1 MGNLTSPN
9 PLLRKEGARKPTI
22 KPLTMRAIKYITIII
37 ACVLGSAL
45 RAQDVRLL
53 STKVADILAQM
64 PAKDLVQR
72 DKVVQ
77 SMIGLGE
84 PGIAEFTKLIVP
96 AGTGD
101 DTNARFALNALAMV
115 LGDGNREA
123 DRKMVSDAFVKA
135 LDKATDPDVKSFF
148 LYHLKFFAKEEAI
161 ESVSKYLSDPQ
172 LVEFAAAVLV
182 NMKNHPAMH
191 ALKIALPDM
200 KGKSQMVVVKGLGD
214 YGALCAEADIRALA
228 VTTDSNLKKMVLY
241 ALSQIGSKESAE
253 VMVNAAKQVG
263 FAYDPTEAT
272 RSLVRYAGNLAKNG
286 EVVPAKRI
294 SNMLVRECKDA
305 GNNSYGLAGLSL
317 LVDNFG
323 YEAIDLLLAGVDNPD
338 KKYRDAV
345 LYQAL
350 SIQDIAAVRKWMDKA
365 KAANPETA
373 AEIIGMLGK
382 MGNPVV
388 VPLLYEMNDK
398 EDPGIRSA
406 SLASLVA
413 IEGKSALPVIFSNM
427 KKAAGTELESCG
439 SLLNTLVGP
448 NEIGKVASAVDE
460 LPAAAKPI
468 LIDLLAAR
476 KATGQSAL
484 IRKYLFTG
492 DPAVTNAAY
501 KALPNVTKPG
511 DEVVLIT
518 ILENTNNTAAVA
530 HVQDALVAAVSGIE
544 NQFERT
550 RVILSAY
557 STKKAL
563 REKLLGV
570 IPRIGGDDALKL
582 ISSEFNTQ
590 KGAAKDQAFTALTK
604 WKDWR
609 ACDQLFA
616 IAAAGPDKY
625 KADAFTAYVIKI
637 SKSRINAD
645 QKLLLLRKVIDLA
658 KTPDQKKVV
667 IQGLDGNRTLLTLV
681 FVAKYLDDSDIQNT
695 ASRVAMGIAMP
706 SSGTKEGMY
715 GETVREILTKCIAV
729 ISGEESDYAKENMHN
744 WLAAMPKD
752 AGFVPMFNGKDLT
765 GWQGLVE
772 NPVARAKMTKEELA
786 RKQKAVDATI
796 GESWTVKDGMIV
808 FNGKGN
814 NLCSVRQYDD
824 FEMWVDWRI
833 TKSGDSGIYLRGSP
847 QVQIWDTSRIDVG
860 AQVGSGGLYNNQ
872 KNPSKPTQVADNP
885 VNDWNTFYIK
895 MIGENV
901 TVTLNGI
908 TVVDNVP
915 LENYWDRSIPIFPKG
930 AIELQAHGTDLG
942 FRDIYVREIK
952 SESYNLTVSEQAE
965 GFTSL
970 FNGKNL
976 DGWVGNKTDYKVD
989 NSEILV
995 EPTGGSGSGNLYTE
1009 KEYADFAFRFEFQ
1022 LTPGANN
1029 GIGIRA
1035 PLEGDAAYVGMEIQ
1049 VLDNTAPIYAN
1060 LQKYQYHGS
1069 VYGVIP
1075 ARREF
1080 LKPVG
1085 EWNEEEIWMQG
1096 TRIKVTLNGTVI
1108 VDGDIAEASKDG
1120 TIDHNDHPG
1129 LKNAKGHVGF
1139 LGHGSILRFRNVRIK
1154 VL

>member
-1 MGNLTSPN
+1 
-9 PLLRKEGARKPTI
+9 
-22 KPLTMRAIKYITIII
+22 MRSIKYITIIF
-37 ACVLGSAL
+37 ACALGSVL
-45 RAQDVRLL
+45 QAQDVRLL

-77 SMIGLGE
+77 SIILLGE
-84 PGIAEFTKLIVP
+84 PGITEFTKLIVP

-148 LYHLKFFAKEEAI
+148 LYHLKFFAKEEAV

-182 NMKNHPAMH
+182 NMNNHPGMH

-214 YGALCAEADIRALA
+214 YNALCAEADIRTLA
-228 VTTDSNLKKMVLY
+228 TTTDPNLKKMVLY
-241 ALSQIGSKESAE
+241 ALSQIGAKESAE
-253 VMVNAAKQVG
+253 VMVNAAKQAG
-263 FAYDPTEAT
+263 FAYEPAEAT
-272 RSLVRYAGNLAKNG
+272 RSLVRYAVNLAKNG
-286 EVVPAKRI
+286 EVVLAKQI
-294 SNMLVRECKDA
+294 SNMLVKECKDA
-305 GNNSYGLAGLSL
+305 GNSSYGLAGLSL

-338 KKYRDAV
+338 KKYRDAI
-345 LYQAL
+345 LQQAL
-350 SIQDIAAVRKWMDKA
+350 SIKDIAAVRKWMDKA
-365 KAANPETA
+365 KSANPETGA
-373 AEIIGMLGK
+373 DIITMLGK

-388 VPLLYEMNDK
+388 LPMLYEMNAK
-398 EDPGIRSA
+398 EDPIIRSA
-406 SLASLVA
+406 SLAALVA
-413 IEGKSALPVIFSNM
+413 IEGKSVLPVIFDNM
-427 KKAAGTELESCG
+427 KKSTGSELESSG
-439 SLLNTLVGP
+439 KLLYPLVGP
-448 NEIGKVASAVDE
+448 NEIQKVASAVDE
-460 LPAAAKPI
+460 LPASAKPI

-476 KATGQSAL
+476 KAADQFPL
-484 IRKYLFTG
+484 IQKYLFDN
-492 DPAVTNAAY
+492 DPAVSSAAY
-501 KALPNVTKPG
+501 KALSKVSRPG
-511 DEVVLIT
+511 DEQTLIT
-518 ILENTNNTAAVA
+518 MLEKTKDPAKISN
-530 HVQDALVAAVSGIE
+530 VQDAIVVAVSGIE
-544 NQFERT
+544 KPAAKT
-550 RVILSAY
+550 RAILDAY
-557 STKKAL
+557 NTNKAL
-563 REKLLGV
+563 REKLLSV
-570 IPRIGGDDALKL
+570 IPRVGGADALKL
-582 ISSEFNTQ
+582 VTTEFNTQ
-590 KGAAKDQAFTALTK
+590 KGTSKDQAFIALTK
-604 WKDWR
+604 WKDYR

-616 IAAAGPDKY
+616 IASAGPEKY
-625 KADAFTAYVIKI
+625 MADAFSAYVSKI

-645 QKLLLLRKVIDLA
+645 QKLLLLRKVMDLA
-658 KTPDQKKVV
+658 KTPDQKKMV
-667 IQGLDGNRTLLTLV
+667 IQGLDGNRTFLTLV
-681 FVAKYLDDSDIQNT
+681 FIAKYLDDKDIQNI
-695 ASRVAMGIAMP
+695 ASHVAMDIAMP
-706 SSGTKEGMY
+706 PSGTQEGMY

-729 ISGEESDYAKENMHN
+729 ISGEESDYAKENMRN
-744 WLAAMPKD
+744 WLTAMPKD

-772 NPVARAKMTKEELA
+772 NPVARAKMSKEDLA
-786 RKQKAVDATI
+786 QKQKAVDATI
-796 GESWTVKDGMIV
+796 GESWTIKDGMIV

-814 NLCSVRQYDD
+814 NLCSVKEYGD

-833 TKSGDSGIYLRGSP
+833 TRSGDSGIYLRGTP

-885 VNDWNTFYIK
+885 INDWNTFYIK
-895 MIGENV
+895 MIGEKV
-901 TVTLNGI
+901 TVILNGI
-908 TVVDNVP
+908 TVVDNVT
-915 LENYWDRSIPIFPKG
+915 LENYWDRNIPIFPKG

-952 SESYNLTVSEQAE
+952 SEDYNLTVSEQTE
-965 GFTSL
+965 GFTAL

-989 NSEILV
+989 NGEILV
-995 EPTGGSGSGNLYTE
+995 DPTGGGGSGNLYTE
-1009 KEYADFAFRFEFQ
+1009 KEYADFAYRFEFQ

-1029 GIGIRA
+1029 GIGIRT

-1049 VLDNTAPIYAN
+1049 VLDNTSPIYAN

-1085 EWNEEEIWMQG
+1085 DWNEEEIWIQG
-1096 TRIKVTLNGTVI
+1096 NRIKVTLNGTVI

-1129 LKNAKGHVGF
+1129 LKNAKGHIGF
-1139 LGHGSILRFRNVRIK
+1139 LGHGSILRFRNIRIR

>member
-1 MGNLTSPN
+1 M
-9 PLLRKEGARKPTI
+9 
-22 KPLTMRAIKYITIII
+22 
-37 ACVLGSAL
+37 LGSVL
-45 RAQDVRLL
+45 QAQDVRLL

-77 SMIGLGE
+77 SIILLGE
-84 PGIAEFTKLIVP
+84 PGITEFTKLIVP

-148 LYHLKFFAKEEAI
+148 LYHLKFFAKEEAV

-182 NMKNHPAMH
+182 NMNNHPGMH

-214 YGALCAEADIRALA
+214 YNALCAEADIRTLA
-228 VTTDSNLKKMVLY
+228 TTTDPNLKKMVLY
-241 ALSQIGSKESAE
+241 ALSQIGAKESAE
-253 VMVNAAKQVG
+253 VMVNAAKQAG
-263 FAYDPTEAT
+263 FAYEPAEAT
-272 RSLVRYAGNLAKNG
+272 RSLVRYADNLAKNG
-286 EVVPAKRI
+286 EVVLAKQI
-294 SNMLVRECKDA
+294 SNMLVKECKDA
-305 GNNSYGLAGLSL
+305 GNSSYGLAGLSL

-338 KKYRDAV
+338 KKYRDAI
-345 LYQAL
+345 LQQAL
-350 SIQDIAAVRKWMDKA
+350 SIKDIAAVRKWMDKA
-365 KAANPETA
+365 KSANPETGA
-373 AEIIGMLGK
+373 DIITMLGK

-388 VPLLYEMNDK
+388 LPMLYEMNAK
-398 EDPGIRSA
+398 EDPIIRSA
-406 SLASLVA
+406 SLAALVA
-413 IEGKSALPVIFSNM
+413 IEGKSVLPVIFDNM
-427 KKAAGTELESCG
+427 KKSTGSELESSG
-439 SLLNTLVGP
+439 KLLYPLVGP
-448 NEIGKVASAVDE
+448 NEIQKVASAVDE
-460 LPAAAKPI
+460 LPASAKPI

-476 KATGQSAL
+476 KAADQFPL
-484 IRKYLFTG
+484 IQKYLFDN
-492 DPAVTNAAY
+492 DPAVSSAAY
-501 KALPNVTKPG
+501 KALSKVSRPG
-511 DEVVLIT
+511 DEQTLIT
-518 ILENTNNTAAVA
+518 MLEKTKDPAKISN
-530 HVQDALVAAVSGIE
+530 VQDAIVVAVSGIE
-544 NQFERT
+544 KPAAKT
-550 RVILSAY
+550 RAILDVY
-557 STKKAL
+557 NTNKAL
-563 REKLLGV
+563 REKLLSV
-570 IPRIGGDDALKL
+570 IPRVGGADALKL
-582 ISSEFNTQ
+582 VTTEFNTQ
-590 KGAAKDQAFTALTK
+590 KGTSKDQAFIALTK

-616 IAAAGPDKY
+616 IASIGPEKY
-625 KADAFTAYVIKI
+625 KSDAFTAYVSKI
-637 SKSRINAD
+637 SRSRINAD
-645 QKLLLLRKVIDLA
+645 QKLLLLRKVMDLA
-658 KTPDQKKVV
+658 KTPDQKKMV
-667 IQGLDGNRTLLTLV
+667 IQGLNGNHTLPTLI
-681 FVAKYLDDSDIQNT
+681 FVAKYLDDKDIQNI
-695 ASRVAMGIAMP
+695 ASHVAMDIAMP
-706 SSGTKEGMY
+706 PSGTQEGLY

-729 ISGEESDYAKENMHN
+729 ISGEESDYAKENMRN
-744 WLAAMPKD
+744 WLVAMPKD

-786 RKQKAVDATI
+786 QKQKAVDATI
-796 GESWTVKDGMIV
+796 GESWTVQDGMIV

-814 NLCSVRQYDD
+814 NLCSVKEYAD

-847 QVQIWDTSRIDVG
+847 QVQIWDTSRTDAG

-872 KNPSKPTQVADNP
+872 KNPAKPTQVADNP

-901 TVTLNGI
+901 TVILNGI
-908 TVVDNVP
+908 TVVDNVT

-930 AIELQAHGTDLG
+930 AIELQAHGTNLG

-952 SESYNLTVSEQAE
+952 SESYNLTVSEQTE
-965 GFTSL
+965 GFTAL

-989 NSEILV
+989 NGEILV
-995 EPTGGSGSGNLYTE
+995 DPTGGGGSGNLYTE
-1009 KEYADFAFRFEFQ
+1009 KEYADFAYRFEFQ

-1029 GIGIRA
+1029 GIGIRT

-1049 VLDNTAPIYAN
+1049 VLDNTASIYAN

-1080 LKPVG
+1080 LKPIG
-1085 EWNEEEIWMQG
+1085 EWNEEEIWIQG
-1096 TRIKVTLNGTVI
+1096 NRIKVTLNGTVI

-1129 LKNAKGHVGF
+1129 LKNAKGHIGF
-1139 LGHGSILRFRNVRIK
+1139 LGHGSILRFRNIRIR